1 MNELDKKFLN
11 DFSNVCI
18 YNDDLMSYLRKCMS
32 EKTVFK
38 STKTDR
44 YWYIAHVSVPKN
56 GSFGNLNVH
65 LYDVNKK
72 PKFFNSDWFKVV
84 DITVFYSLL
93 NNGIFVRDDTIKL
106 PSFEL

>member
-1 MNELDKKFLN
+1 MNELDNKFLN
-11 DFSNVCI
+11 SFLNVCI
-18 YNDDLMSYLRKCMS
+18 YNDDVMSYLRKCIS
-32 EKTVFK
+32 EKTIFK

-44 YWYIAHVSVPKN
+44 YWYIAHISVPTR

-72 PKFFNSDWFKVV
+72 PKFFKSDWFKVV

-93 NNGIFVRDDTIKL
+93 NDGILVRDDTVKL
-106 PSFEL
+106 PVFEV

>member
-1 MNELDKKFLN
+1 MNELDKKFLT

-18 YNDDLMSYLRKCMS
+18 YNDDVMSYLRKCIS

-44 YWYIAHVSVPKN
+44 YWYVAHISVPKN

-72 PKFFNSDWFKVV
+72 PKFFNSDWFKREILCEYYLG
-84 DITVFYSLL
+84 DYSHFKMRFLE
-93 NNGIFVRDDTIKL
+93 IC
-106 PSFEL
+106 